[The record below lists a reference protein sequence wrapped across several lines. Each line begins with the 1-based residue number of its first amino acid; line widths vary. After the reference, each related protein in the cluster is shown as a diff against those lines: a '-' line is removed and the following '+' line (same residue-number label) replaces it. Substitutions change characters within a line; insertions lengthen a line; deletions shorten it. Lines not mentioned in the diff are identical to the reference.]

1 MASAP
6 SSPET
11 PPNTNFTATSTPP
24 LKTSPATLPN
34 PNNKRLLIGLSI
46 GFALLSFVLILVIA
60 FLVYF
65 LHRVRKN
72 KRHKS
77 FGRIPLQD
85 DMPGGTLQLQPQ
97 QQSPAVLTRIVI
109 SCREFSREELHVATD
124 GFSNILGEGGFGR
137 VYKGRLPNG
146 KFVAV
151 KKLES
156 GSQQGDR
163 EFQAEVEAISRVNHR
178 YLVTLVGYCT
188 SDDERMLVYEF
199 VPNNTLKFHL
209 HEKDKPSMD
218 WSTRMK
224 IALGSAK
231 GFEYLHV
238 YCDPI
243 IIHRD
248 IKASNILL
256 DKDFE
261 PKVADFGLA
270 KFLSD
275 TESHVSTRVMGT
287 DGYVDPEYR
296 DSGRLTAKSDVYS
309 FGVVLLELIT
319 GRKPI
324 DEKKPFKER
333 DLVKWASPF
342 LLQALRNITVVPLDS
357 RLQETYNPEEF
368 LCQALKNGRFDGLID
383 SRLQETNYNPEEMIR
398 MITCAAACVLNSAEL
413 RPQMS
418 LVVLALGG
426 FIPLKF
432 LKPEITPGTSNVS
445 EYLSDSIQSYEDLK
459 KIFMNMAQKGRENV
473 IDENEYSDPRSKY
486 GQDQCASSMA
496 GPSNV
501 SDSFNNGVQSMNME
515 QKDKEKVI
523 NENIDPSSKY
533 DSVSTHGQQNTKEM
547 GKVNGS

>member
-24 LKTSPATLPN
+24 LKISPATLPN

-85 DMPGGTLQLQPQ
+85 DMAGGTLQLQPQ

-109 SCREFSREELHVATD
+109 SCIEFSREELYVATD
-124 GFSNILGEGGFGR
+124 GFYDVLGEGGFGH

-151 KKLES
+151 KKLKS

-287 DGYVDPEYR
+287 NGYVDPEYR

-398 MITCAAACVLNSAEL
+398 MITCAAACVLNSAKL
-413 RPQMS
+413 RPRMS